1 MKRIQPSNTVEAHT
15 SFDGAVK
22 IQSCCLQIGFST
34 FHILDTRDYSLKSGT
49 HTYCAI
55 HSKRRDT
62 HAEELACDENI
73 TSRLDQG
80 RLDPVLG
87 QVQIRTDWR
96 RLRRR
101 WEALDFGGLPVCNDR
116 PVRDCAI
123 RAAFPLLAPPRLIA

>member
-34 FHILDTRDYSLKSGT
+34 FHILDTRNYSLKSGT

-73 TSRLDQG
+73 TLRLDQCG
-80 RLDPVLG
+80 LEPVLSEH
-87 QVQIRTDWR
+87 QISWFCS

-101 WEALDFGGLPVCNDR
+101 WDALDFGGLPVANAK

-123 RAAFPLLAPPRLIA
+123 RAAFPLLAPP